1 MELSTIVLVAL
12 VVILTGISKSAFAG
26 ALGVFAVP
34 LLILKLPIT
43 EAIALMLPILI
54 IADLMSVKSYWQKWD
69 TSLIY
74 QLIPGAVI
82 GVAFATLLLD
92 SINSNVIGIIIA
104 LTCILFSV
112 KNLYFKKV
120 ELETLK
126 STKGAYL
133 MSSLSGVTSTLVHAG
148 GPPLIMYFTAIGLS
162 PTKFVATTAAFFAI
176 MNFFKLVSAISVGL
190 FTFDIWVYALAFV
203 PLAMF
208 GNWLGLKIHD
218 KINKAVFLN
227 TMNYLLL
234 VLGLWLAYKHSMFML
249 Y

>member
-54 IADLMSVKSYWQKWD
+54 IADLMSVKSYWRKWD
-69 TSLIY
+69 TNLICK
-74 QLIPGAVI
+74 LIPGAII

-92 SINSNVIGIIIA
+92 SINSNVIGTIIA

-120 ELETLK
+120 DLDTIK
-126 STKGAYL
+126 GTKGAYL

-162 PTKFVATTAAFFAI
+162 PTRFVATTAAFFAI
-176 MNFFKLVSAISVGL
+176 MNLFKLVSAVSVGL
-190 FTFDIWVYALAFV
+190 FTIDIWIYALAFV
-203 PLAMF
+203 PLAIL
-208 GNWLGLKIHD
+208 GNWVGLKIHD

-227 TMNYLLL
+227 TMNHLLL
-234 VLGLWLAYKHSMFML
+234 ILGIWLVYKHSIVML
-249 Y
+249 F

>member
-26 ALGVFAVP
+26 ALGAFAVP

-54 IADLMSVKSYWQKWD
+54 IADLMSVKSYWRKWD

-92 SINSNVIGIIIA
+92 SINSNVIGVIIA

-112 KNLYFKKV
+112 KNLYFKKA

-148 GPPLIMYFTAIGLS
+148 GPPLIIYFTTIGLS

-176 MNFFKLVSAISVGL
+176 MNLFKLVSAISVGL

-227 TMNYLLL
+227 MMNYLLL
-234 VLGLWLAYKHSMFML
+234 VLGLWLAYKHSTVML

>member
-218 KINKAVFLN
+218 KIDKAVFLN
-227 TMNYLLL
+227 MMNYLLL
-234 VLGLWLAYKHSMFML
+234 VLGLWLAYKHSIVML